1 MAGIRG
7 MGTRGA
13 GLAGL
18 ALALWL
24 PHGAAA
30 DGAVRHGP
38 FHFDPA
44 EPGIIHLSGEI
55 DLRAGL
61 SFQRIL
67 DASGEA
73 RELVLDSGGGLVHV
87 ALPIAIEVRRR
98 ALVTRVPEGAG
109 CYSSCT
115 FLWFAGTTRHAGGQ
129 IGVHQLASD
138 SGDLEAGQLA
148 IADIVDVLTGF
159 GVPSAV
165 IVRMLQTPSTGIDV
179 LSQDD
184 LRRYGLIEAAPAFA
198 TVPLRPEADPQADPA
213 PPVPG
218 PLPEPEPA
226 LPDPAPT
233 LHAAPVPRRPVPRPE
248 ITVPDAEGSETAVLR
263 ALPAPPAPPA
273 PGADAPA
280 TPAADP
286 PEPEAGPP
294 PEQRA
299 IDFLARNTRDWSRPN
314 DVALARIA
322 EDYADEVRFYGSPQS
337 HAAVMADKR
346 AFARRWP
353 VRDYELDL
361 ATARADCD
369 AQACV
374 VTGEI
379 VWDARSP
386 ERGAV
391 SRGRSIIEV
400 TLAREGEGFRI
411 AAEGGSV
418 IARY

>member
-1 MAGIRG
+1 MT
-7 MGTRGA
+7 TRGA
-13 GLAGL
+13 WLVVAL

-24 PHGAAA
+24 PRSAAA
-30 DGAVRHGP
+30 ETMVHHGP

-44 EPGIIHLSGEI
+44 APGIIHLSGEI

-98 ALVTRVPEGAG
+98 GLVTRVPEGAG

-115 FLWFAGTTRHAGGQ
+115 FLWFAGTTRHAGGE

-184 LRRYGLIEAAPAFA
+184 LRRYGLIAASPAFA
-198 TVPLRPEADPQADPA
+198 TVPLRPEAAPPDPAAPDLTPPEPA
-213 PPVPG
+213 PPAEPSLAELAAPG
-218 PLPEPEPA
+218 PGTA
-226 LPDPAPT
+226 
-233 LHAAPVPRRPVPRPE
+233 VPRPRPS
-248 ITVPDAEGSETAVLR
+248 ITEPDADGSETAVLR
-263 ALPAPPAPPA
+263 ALPAPPAP
-273 PGADAPA
+273 GADAPR
-280 TPAADP
+280 TPVAARP
-286 PEPEAGPP
+286 APESGPP

-314 DVALARIA
+314 DVALSRIA
-322 EDYADEVRFYGSPQS
+322 EDYADAVDFYGGPHS
-337 HAAVMADKR
+337 HAEVMADKR

-361 ATARADCD
+361 STARADCD
-369 AQACV
+369 AARCV

-379 VWDARSP
+379 LWDARSP

-400 TLAREGEGFRI
+400 TLARAADGFRI
-411 AAEGGSV
+411 TAEGGRV
-418 IARY
+418 IERY